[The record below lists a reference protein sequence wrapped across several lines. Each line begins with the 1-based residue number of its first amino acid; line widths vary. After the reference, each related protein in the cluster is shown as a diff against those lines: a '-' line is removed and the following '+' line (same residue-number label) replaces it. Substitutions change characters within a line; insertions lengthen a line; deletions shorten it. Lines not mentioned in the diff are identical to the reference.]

1 MRAILARTRYV
12 STILGRVHQLTLV
25 PGTAVRRLIGT
36 RRLRKKPSESTFHGH
51 QCFVFLAV
59 VNVMVRQVVM
69 VMAGTRPKMKSFFG
83 CHHAKV
89 GFIKLRTSYVI
100 WTLSHVI

>member
-1 MRAILARTRYV
+1 MVRTSSRHINTV
-12 STILGRVHQLTLV
+12 I
-25 PGTAVRRLIGT
+25 I

-59 VNVMVRQVVM
+59 VNVMARQVVM